1 LILIGEKDAAQG
13 CDGLFEERDK
23 CSVTSVGETT
33 SMVQSKAPEKVKN
46 QEFQAGMKSELPD
59 SSEELRGSGRV
70 DMPHYRHS

>member
-33 SMVQSKAPEKVKN
+33 SMVQSKGAGKGEKP
-46 QEFQAGMKSELPD
+46 GI
-59 SSEELRGSGRV
+59 SSGNEIGTA
-70 DMPHYRHS
+70 